1 MKNNRCGPNGGRS
14 DPRLITGSR
23 GDPPVIC
30 CVRGDPPWV
39 YGSRGHPPLLLSTR
53 DGPAIFEARG
63 DPPEIETRG
72 DPPEIK
78 CTRDGPFLRWLVFNS
93 IGCQN
98 GPHGRGMPGWEWGVI
113 DRNRQNAKFLI
124 GARLKERYSYNAVRS
139 GDADRLE
146 ER

>member
-1 MKNNRCGPNGGRS
+1 MCLSRYIGTSCGSKLSTMKNKRCGPDGGRG
-14 DPRLITGSR
+14 DPRLITGSK

-30 CVRGDPPWV
+30 DVRGDPPWV
-39 YGSRGHPPLLLSTR
+39 YGSRGDPPLLLSTR
-53 DGPAIFEARG
+53 GDPAIFEARG

-98 GPHGRGMPGWEWGVI
+98 GPHGRGMPENECPLPNFPQRGKALAS
-113 DRNRQNAKFLI
+113 R
-124 GARLKERYSYNAVRS
+124 ERMS
-139 GDADRLE
+139 
-146 ER
+146 